1 MLRFITTQTSR
12 RVALVASA
20 AMAALMLVPA
30 ASLAQT
36 TKFGSNLNREPANS
50 LPAHTCDTSGQNN
63 PTPTC
68 TRVGVQYM
76 DGGAVNGHITAPIS
90 GWITKIK
97 LIAGGP
103 GSLRVRVVRLH
114 NLDLGQH
121 TADGQARA
129 RSQKLYYQGHGF
141 DPTNKVESFNVHL
154 RVHKGDYLGIDSS
167 STSAVACTQGS
178 TTQLIFSP
186 KLVNW
191 APFTPASDYDDC
203 TLLVQAK
210 IHS

>member
-1 MLRFITTQTSR
+1 MIRSITTSR
-12 RVALVASA
+12 RVALAAVA
-20 AMAALMLVPA
+20 AMAALLLVPA

-36 TKFGSNLNREPANS
+36 AKFGSNLNREPANS

-90 GWITKIK
+90 GWITRIK

-114 NLDLGQH
+114 NLDLGNGVGY
-121 TADGQARA
+121 AQARA
-129 RSQKLYYQGHGF
+129 RSRKLYYQGHGF

-167 STSAVACTQGS
+167 STSALACTQGS

-191 APFTPASDYDDC
+191 DPLRPNSSYDDC